1 MPRANL
7 TRSALWAVPPLLTLV
22 ACESFD
28 QGRVE
33 RIAELVIDGPGIEAA
48 AGRPLKSDAVDPVSW
63 EVPLP
68 GVPAAI
74 FATEVRLSIT
84 DTERG
89 EGDDDDFG
97 FLTGIRFTIA
107 STRDGSTL
115 PPRLLAWN
123 LAPGSVK
130 DLVLDTAAG
139 LDVTDYIVEGFE
151 LRVTVEG
158 VVPED
163 AVSFD
168 GEVVLAID
176 VI

>member
-1 MPRANL
+1 MRGPRPERA
-7 TRSALWAVPPLLTLV
+7 AVQRLLPLLVV
-22 ACESFD
+22 AGCESFD

-33 RIAELVIDGPGIEAA
+33 AIAEIVIDGPGIERA
-48 AGRPLKSDAVDPVSW
+48 AGRPLEPDAVDPVSW
-63 EVPLP
+63 DVPLP

-74 FATEVRLSIT
+74 FATEVRLSIS

-89 EGDDDDFG
+89 DGDVDDFG

-107 STRDGSTL
+107 STREGSTL

-123 LAPGSVK
+123 LSPGP
-130 DLVLDTAAG
+130 DETLILDTAAG
-139 LDVTDYIVEGFE
+139 LDVTDYILEGFE

>member
-1 MPRANL
+1 MRRRRFPRCAA
-7 TRSALWAVPPLLTLV
+7 SALLLG

-48 AGRPLKSDAVDPVSW
+48 AGRPLKPDAVDPVAW

-74 FATEVRLSIT
+74 FATAVRLTIT
-84 DTERG
+84 GTERG
-89 EGDDDDFG
+89 QDDDDDFG

-107 STRDGSTL
+107 STREGTAL

-123 LAPGSVK
+123 LDPGPVQE
-130 DLVLDTAAG
+130 LVLDTAAG
-139 LDVTDYIVEGFE
+139 LDVTDYILEGFE